1 MAASHR
7 VRSRVMRIVPLLTT
21 IVVAICVVVAAPAVA
36 LRHSKQMSSG
46 DTSYSMSWSGSLLT
60 PFSKASSPPGLRR
73 PSIDGQLIACTTG
86 KAASAPGGAGLDIR
100 YKTLGGKSSLWGGP
114 GDQLQPAVSDG
125 LIAGLDDGVIKV
137 FDPATGIALPVSDAA
152 AGYPSDPAFDGSA
165 VVWEDHRNG
174 HTDIYARTFD
184 RATGQP
190 TGDAF
195 PICSAPGDQTDPS
208 VDGDTVVW
216 QDSRSGGRDIYAY
229 DLTDRREYAVCTA
242 SGDQTRPDISGD
254 LVVWQDDRRG
264 QWDIYSYDLAKAAE
278 SPISLSHGAQTRP
291 AVSNDFIVWQD
302 ASPRAVVINDQPV
315 QRFDTPHVYLYSVAA
330 GQEMGEIWGGQ
341 YDNREAFPD
350 LSGATAVYEDTAK
363 QAAGVTRISCAG
375 ISEFWAYG
383 YSIWPRESYVNTP
396 DLTFSIQVVACPTPP
411 VAEVAIGV
419 TSTRWWQGEPE
430 LVWQPF
436 SPQVKVRLPG
446 GDGRKYWDLS
456 LKDSAGNTP
465 GSSGSAVVLDTHGP
479 LCWTPHPLT
488 VRSGETATLRY
499 KVTDKLSS
507 GARASIAIA
516 REDGTVVRT
525 LPPRWV
531 TTGKLLRRK
540 LDCDLTPGAY
550 RILVTAT
557 DMAGNEQT
565 RIGTTRLTVK

>member
-1 MAASHR
+1 M
-7 VRSRVMRIVPLLTT
+7 
-21 IVVAICVVVAAPAVA
+21 
-36 LRHSKQMSSG
+36 
-46 DTSYSMSWSGSLLT
+46 D
-60 PFSKASSPPGLRR
+60 
-73 PSIDGQLIACTTG
+73 
-86 KAASAPGGAGLDIR
+86 
-100 YKTLGGKSSLWGGP
+100 
-114 GDQLQPAVSDG
+114 
-125 LIAGLDDGVIKV
+125 
-137 FDPATGIALPVSDAA
+137 
-152 AGYPSDPAFDGSA
+152 
-165 VVWEDHRNG
+165 
-174 HTDIYARTFD
+174 
-184 RATGQP
+184 
-190 TGDAF
+190 
-195 PICSAPGDQTDPS
+195 
-208 VDGDTVVW
+208 
-216 QDSRSGGRDIYAY
+216 
-229 DLTDRREYAVCTA
+229 
-242 SGDQTRPDISGD
+242 
-254 LVVWQDDRRG
+254 
-264 QWDIYSYDLAKAAE
+264 
-278 SPISLSHGAQTRP
+278 
-291 AVSNDFIVWQD
+291 
-302 ASPRAVVINDQPV
+302 DQPV

-446 GDGRKYWDLS
+446 GDGRKYWDMS

-499 KVTDKLSS
+499 KVTDKLSN
-507 GARASIAIA
+507 GARATIAIA

-531 TTGKLLRRK
+531 ATGKLLRRK